1 MLEGRLR
8 RGTHFC
14 AAVAQNRI
22 RHLCKKVDKT
32 ALGGPKSWA
41 IAILPPENAARLAE
55 TAAQNGPFLQ
65 RDFPLPMSQ
74 SSPFDRRGR
83 QRQKAEAGAAAAGR

>member
-1 MLEGRLR
+1 MLSAQLVREY
-8 RGTHFC
+8 HFC
-14 AAVAQNRI
+14 PGGAQNCI
-22 RHLCKKVDKT
+22 GHLGKKKVDKT

-83 QRQKAEAGAAAAGR
+83 QNGGWKESRERR